1 MLGKNVQLKTTGIM
15 GGNRGEA
22 HHSEQN
28 VKDRSLRTIGS
39 EFHTQWLNIIARI
52 KEALCL
58 ESNLKYTREVL
69 SEGGQHV
76 LSVSWPAGGRGLE
89 TPDVGRYGT

>member
-1 MLGKNVQLKTTGIM
+1 MRDDSDRVSSAITYEAPKSTMLGKIVQLKTTGLM
-15 GGNRGEA
+15 GENRGEA

-39 EFHTQWLNIIARI
+39 EFHTQWLNIIAPI

-58 ESNLKYTREVL
+58 ESNLKYTREVTIR
-69 SEGGQHV
+69 
-76 LSVSWPAGGRGLE
+76 RG
-89 TPDVGRYGT
+89 VACS